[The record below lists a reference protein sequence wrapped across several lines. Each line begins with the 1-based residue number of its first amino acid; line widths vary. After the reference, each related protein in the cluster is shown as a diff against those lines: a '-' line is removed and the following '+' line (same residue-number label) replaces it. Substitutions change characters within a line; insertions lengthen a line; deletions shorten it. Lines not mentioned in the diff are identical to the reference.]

1 MIVAEVLSRQTTIWT
16 DAAGVRAGRE
26 EKEFEENKSEERRSS
41 ARKGKKIANTLLFP
55 MFCGFRGSKSRLK
68 SKC

>member
-41 ARKGKKIANTLLFP
+41 ARKG
-55 MFCGFRGSKSRLK
+55 LK
-68 SKC
+68 NAKHCAFSNALWLQRVEK

>member
-41 ARKGKKIANTLLFP
+41 ARKGKKNRKTLCF
-55 MFCGFRGSKSRLK
+55 FQCFVASEGRKVG
-68 SKC
+68 